1 MPPGPP
7 EDTLFSFTPSER
19 RSFLLT
25 TLPFIAYM
33 VYALTRAFQTEAG
46 FTTLLAWSGVW
57 LGVSAYWFVR
67 LAQRRRAA
75 PHRVLALPAWTT
87 LPAILTLT
95 PPATTQPAFTSDK
108 PSPRPQSF
116 RLRPSPLRGPPVPVR

>member
-1 MPPGPP
+1 M
-7 EDTLFSFTPSER
+7 FSFTPSER

-116 RLRPSPLRGPPVPVR
+116 RLSPSPLRGPPVPVR